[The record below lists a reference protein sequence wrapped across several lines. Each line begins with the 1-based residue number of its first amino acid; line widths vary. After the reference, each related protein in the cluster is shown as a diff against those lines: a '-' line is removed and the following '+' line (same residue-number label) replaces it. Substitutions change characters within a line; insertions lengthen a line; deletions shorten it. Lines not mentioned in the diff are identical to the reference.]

1 MSFALSPERE
11 KQLEEVLERYPDQ
24 QAACIPLLHLCQ
36 KQNGWLSD
44 EVLEWV
50 ATRLELSAAHVQ
62 GVATFY
68 SLLDTDPVGRHQI
81 WVCRTLSC
89 ALQGSDAVLAH
100 CEKRL
105 GIHCGETTAD
115 GGITLR
121 TAECLASC
129 GTGPM
134 MQVDEDYHE
143 KLTLEDVDRIL
154 DDLLHDDVVEREQP

>member
-11 KQLEEVLERYPDQ
+11 KQLEELLERYPDQ

-50 ATRLELSAAHVQ
+50 ATRLELSSAHVR

-68 SLLDTDPVGRHQI
+68 SLLDTDPVGKHQI

-115 GGITLR
+115 GAITLR

-154 DDLLHDDVVEREQP
+154 DDLLNDDVVER